1 MHTVM
6 RTALLVAIFL
16 LVTGAGCHGGLR
28 NLPVEG
34 GMTADRSRVEPRL
47 TRVASALIGTKVEVR
62 CWSHRDWL
70 ELIEDKETG
79 SPHEYAGTA
88 GEGGPVDLAPEACRP
103 LMPLLYTKWRPQ
115 RLDQEAE
122 VAYAVGILAHEL
134 EHVRG
139 EMAEQI
145 AECRGM
151 QRLAAVARRL
161 GVTRGHARRL
171 ARVYWEVIYPD
182 SHRGYRT
189 RDCRDGGE
197 LDLRRRSS
205 VWP

>member
-1 MHTVM
+1 V
-6 RTALLVAIFL
+6 
-16 LVTGAGCHGGLR
+16 
-28 NLPVEG
+28 PV
-34 GMTADRSRVEPRL
+34 
-47 TRVASALIGTKVEVR
+47 
-62 CWSHRDWL
+62 
-70 ELIEDKETG
+70 
-79 SPHEYAGTA
+79 
-88 GEGGPVDLAPEACRP
+88 
-103 LMPLLYTKWRPQ
+103 LYTKWRPR

-139 EMAEQI
+139 EMAEPI

-151 QRLAAVARRL
+151 QRLASVARGLGVARRQ
-161 GVTRGHARRL
+161 ARRL
-171 ARVYWEVIYPD
+171 ARVYWDVIYPD
-182 SHRGYRT
+182 SHPDYRT

>member
-1 MHTVM
+1 MDTVM
-6 RTALLVAIFL
+6 RTALLVAIFP
-16 LVTGAGCHGGLR
+16 LVIGAGCHGGLR

-47 TRVASALIGTKVEVR
+47 TRVASDLIGTKVEVR

-79 SPHEYAGTA
+79 SPHEYAGMA

-103 LMPLLYTKWRPQ
+103 LVPVLYTKWRPQ
-115 RLDQEAE
+115 RVDQEAE

-139 EMAEQI
+139 EMSEPI

-151 QRLAAVARRL
+151 QRLATVARRL
-161 GVTRGHARRL
+161 GVPRGQARRL
-171 ARVYWEVIYPD
+171 ARVYWDAIYPE
-182 SHRGYRT
+182 SHPAYRT
-189 RDCRDGGE
+189 RDCRDGGK
-197 LDLRRRSS
+197 LDLRPRSS
-205 VWP
+205 AWP